1 MDKKSIMLKKMWN
14 EHHRNEKIFRFM
26 FKREIIYSTKK
37 VLNIKLQKLEER
49 KTEYF
54 SYLIKTKNDGE

>member
-1 MDKKSIMLKKMWN
+1 MLKKMWN